1 MHVNCWVVPFAM
13 VGAEGVTAMET
24 RVAEVTMRLAEPDT
38 ASDSALMVVIPREAP
53 ATNTLVAVTV
63 ATEVSDEVQ
72 MAVVVMS
79 REVPSE

>member
-1 MHVNCWVVPFAM
+1 M